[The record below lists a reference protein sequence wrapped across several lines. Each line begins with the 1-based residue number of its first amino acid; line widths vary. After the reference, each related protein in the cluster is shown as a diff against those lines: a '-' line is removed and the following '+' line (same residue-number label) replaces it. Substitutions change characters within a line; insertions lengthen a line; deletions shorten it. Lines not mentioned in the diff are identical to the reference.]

1 MTEGWARILVAED
14 SPINRE
20 LALGLLQTVGLDV
33 DVANNG
39 QEAVEKAKAGAYD
52 LILMDIQMPVM
63 DGLEATRAIRALPG
77 FAGATP
83 ILAITAHAADQK
95 RLACDQAGMNDILD
109 KPVQPDE
116 LFATIL
122 KWLKGGEVKVH

>member
-1 MTEGWARILVAED
+1 MTQGWARILVAED

-20 LALGLLQTVGLDV
+20 LAAGLLQNVGLEV
-33 DVANNG
+33 DFASNG
-39 QEAVEKAKAGAYD
+39 QEAVEKVKAGTYD

-63 DGLEATRAIRALPG
+63 DGVEATRAIRALPG

-83 ILAITAHAADQK
+83 ILAISAHAFDE
-95 RLACDQAGMNDILD
+95 RRIACDQAGINEVLA
-109 KPVQPDE
+109 KPVQADE

-122 KWLKGGEVKVH
+122 KWLKGGEIKVH

>member
-1 MTEGWARILVAED
+1 MSEGWARILVAED
-14 SPINRE
+14 SAINRE
-20 LALGLLQTVGLDV
+20 LARELLQEVGLDV
-33 DVANNG
+33 DIASNG
-39 QEAVEKAKAGAYD
+39 QEALDKARATDYD

-63 DGLEATRAIRALPG
+63 DGIEATRAIRALPG

-83 ILAITAHAADQK
+83 ILAISAHAADQK
-95 RLACDQAGMNDILD
+95 RVACGLAGMNDVLD

-122 KWLKGGEVKVH
+122 KWLKGGEIKVH